1 MSERINLVDAY
12 DNRSVVAKLANMEK
26 RISGAES
33 SIEASVEEAASSA
46 NAAAASQTAA
56 KTSENNAEASA
67 AAAAAI
73 LSNTVDLSSK
83 QTVTGAKTFAGD
95 TTVTGSLVTSGN
107 VEMAHLDIDSG
118 KLTVG
123 SSGSV
128 TINGTLSAPNTSNSI
143 SVSDH
148 DKTLTTT
155 AVLNAKDIMTA
166 NGTANNLIHRDG
178 AIEAF
183 NKWIQFYNM
192 PCLHQKTFGLESTGN
207 QWVKCFSFP
216 HDTSY
221 RDGIID
227 VEVFTGHSYGGIG
240 KTTLEILRRNYTPVC
255 YVKDCCDPSFVVGR
269 LPTTRE
275 NGACVINEGEM
286 DTLYIY
292 TWLNRPAYRVTFAT
306 IINPWAESSGN
317 PEYNI
322 GCCTRYAFDAYPFAT
337 VYDEIVDAL
346 PTDYVSITYPK
357 VITPK
362 S

>member
-73 LSNTVDLSSK
+73 LSNTVDLTSK

-95 TTVTGSLVTSGN
+95 TTITGSFATSGN
-107 VEMAHLDIDSG
+107 AEMAQLDIDSG

-123 SSGSV
+123 SAGSV
-128 TINGTLSAPNTSNSI
+128 TINGALTAPNTSNSI
-143 SVSDH
+143 SVADH
-148 DKTLTTT
+148 DKTLTTK
-155 AVLNAKDIMTA
+155 AVLNAKDIMTS
-166 NGTANNLIHRDG
+166 NGSANNLIHRDG

-183 NKWIQFYNM
+183 SKWIQFYNM
-192 PCLHQKTFGLESTGN
+192 PCIHQKTFGVETAGN
-207 QWVKCFSFP
+207 QWVKCFSYVNNDDYF
-216 HDTSY
+216 
-221 RDGIID
+221 DGIID
-227 VEVFTGHSYGGIG
+227 VEIFTGHSYDKRG
-240 KTTLEILRRNYTPVC
+240 KTTVELLRRNKVPVC
-255 YVKDCCDPSFVVGR
+255 CVKDCCDEKFVVGR
-269 LPTTRE
+269 LPETGE
-275 NGACVINEGEM
+275 DGACLINDGT
-286 DTLYIY
+286 DVTFYIY
-292 TWLNRPAYRVTFAT
+292 TGVNRPAYRVIFAT
-306 IINPWAESSGN
+306 IINPWVEGSSN

-322 GCCTRYAFDAYPFAT
+322 GCCTRYAFDGYPYVT
-337 VYDEIVDAL
+337 VYDEIIESL
-346 PTDYVSITYPK
+346 PTDYASITYPK
-357 VITPK
+357 IVTPK